1 MTTHSREDL
10 DAIYLRIFED
20 HREGAVILEDLH
32 ARFGTPGVVTSG
44 GIDAVLKTY
53 TSTAKAT
60 VIAYILNRIARA
72 KGERPLGDADP
83 DQEATPA

>member
-1 MTTHSREDL
+1 MQDRPQEEV
-10 DAIYLRIFED
+10 DALYLSIFESD
-20 HREGAVILEDLH
+20 ARGAAILDDLH
-32 ARFGTPGVVTSG
+32 ARFGTPVVTTSG

-72 KGERPLGDADP
+72 KGERPLGSADP
-83 DQEATPA
+83 DQEAP